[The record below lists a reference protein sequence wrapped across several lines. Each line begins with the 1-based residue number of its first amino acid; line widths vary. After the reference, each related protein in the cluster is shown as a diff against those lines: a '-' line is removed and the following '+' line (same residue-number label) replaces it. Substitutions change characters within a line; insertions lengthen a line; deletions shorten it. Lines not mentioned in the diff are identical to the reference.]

1 MKTHFNLKHDKHM
14 ENKEKLEKA
23 IIRIAA
29 DKTKWAREP
38 KDECYGKL
46 HIQEVG
52 THAGRTNG
60 NQVKSKDNS
69 KNTQIPYSKI

>member
-1 MKTHFNLKHDKHM
+1 M

-29 DKTKWAREP
+29 DKTKWTEESTKIT
-38 KDECYGKL
+38 KDFLSGKL
-46 HIQEVG
+46 HISEG
-52 THAGRTNG
+52 GMHAGKTNG
-60 NQVKSKDNS
+60 NQVKSKDNN